1 MKKVLSLIIVITIVF
16 SVFLT
21 APMTVSATETDIN
34 AVCYSSGDFDYELFD
49 DGTAVITNYNGSA
62 SVVEIPSHID
72 GYPVKYLSGHSMY
85 YCSNLTE
92 VIIPETVIYI
102 GEKAMQN
109 GTLLRYGDGTTEKYY
124 YRYHWCYGDGKVYDV
139 DYPTQEEI
147 ARRAMELDTDYF
159 EQVSYKEPYS
169 LDSSNYIPGELDDK
183 SLDRAMDYMN
193 LYRYVAGIPS
203 DVQVDSEYNELAQAA
218 SLVIGANRVLTH
230 YPEKPYG
237 MSDELYN
244 LGAKGA
250 SSSNLG
256 CGHRNLI
263 HFVYSLMDDSDPSNI
278 DRVGHRRWI
287 INPAMSYSG
296 FGAVSNWY
304 GMYAFDDSR
313 DGFFNGDYV
322 VWPAPNT
329 PSEMFEGAFSV
340 SLGYD
345 YDKPDINNLSI
356 ELTSKV
362 SGEKY
367 IIKNDGNSVLY
378 VDNQGFGLPK
388 CIIFKAPRIEEND
401 ILDVKIN
408 GVYKDSVECPIEYTV
423 NFFSMYDL
431 ADELENVKTF
441 TSGDFEYVE
450 TSDGSAE
457 ITGYIGQVE
466 ELVIPKTIDG
476 KRVTKI
482 GDSAFKD
489 CKTLK
494 SVVIP
499 NGVTR
504 IGDSAFKGCIMLRKI
519 SIPRSVD
526 TIGVQALGYVKNQL
540 GFENYYGFKTALLT
554 ICGENDSVAQEYADK
569 NGFEFNVEE
578 ISTQLGDVDF
588 DGQVSVMDATA
599 IQLHLAVIKTL
610 DDKALSVADV
620 DKDGVVSVMDA
631 TQIQLFIAQLIP
643 EL

>member
-1 MKKVLSLIIVITIVF
+1 
-16 SVFLT
+16 
-21 APMTVSATETDIN
+21 
-34 AVCYSSGDFDYELFD
+34 
-49 DGTAVITNYNGSA
+49 
-62 SVVEIPSHID
+62 
-72 GYPVKYLSGHSMY
+72 
-85 YCSNLTE
+85 
-92 VIIPETVIYI
+92 
-102 GEKAMQN
+102 
-109 GTLLRYGDGTTEKYY
+109 
-124 YRYHWCYGDGKVYDV
+124 
-139 DYPTQEEI
+139 
-147 ARRAMELDTDYF
+147 
-159 EQVSYKEPYS
+159 
-169 LDSSNYIPGELDDK
+169 
-183 SLDRAMDYMN
+183 
-193 LYRYVAGIPS
+193 
-203 DVQVDSEYNELAQAA
+203 
-218 SLVIGANRVLTH
+218 
-230 YPEKPYG
+230 
-237 MSDELYN
+237 
-244 LGAKGA
+244 
-250 SSSNLG
+250 
-256 CGHRNLI
+256 
-263 HFVYSLMDDSDPSNI
+263 
-278 DRVGHRRWI
+278 
-287 INPAMSYSG
+287 
-296 FGAVSNWY
+296 
-304 GMYAFDDSR
+304 
-313 DGFFNGDYV
+313 
-322 VWPAPNT
+322 
-329 PSEMFEGAFSV
+329 
-340 SLGYD
+340 
-345 YDKPDINNLSI
+345 
-356 ELTSKV
+356 
-362 SGEKY
+362 
-367 IIKNDGNSVLY
+367 
-378 VDNQGFGLPK
+378 
-388 CIIFKAPRIEEND
+388 
-401 ILDVKIN
+401 
-408 GVYKDSVECPIEYTV
+408 
-423 NFFSMYDL
+423 MYDL

-457 ITGYIGQVE
+457 ITGHIGQVE